1 MRVNFAKWIIFILF
15 FLSLISIIRSLAL
28 IIFSTAPDFS
38 VLWTGAADLIRGANP
53 YINPSLFTGI
63 GYPPNTL
70 LFYLPF
76 SLLPYQLAQVLF
88 TLLSFGSFLG
98 IIIISFKILKEKFSW
113 QTFLVVFSL
122 SLLSFPTKFTFGM
135 GQSNIIAFFMLLL
148 SYYLY
153 KEKKLGMAGL
163 ILGLAISLKT
173 IFAFFIIFFVLKKQW
188 KVIKLAGLTIVAT
201 IGITSIFSNTNLYG
215 YYLKEVVPPLFNLSG
230 REIYYNQGVMGF
242 ISRLTNDLNERKY
255 ISLIISLFLTLFASW
270 FALYKKGKDLQFSL
284 FITTLLLID
293 TLSWQHHFV
302 LLIFPFILVANFAT
316 RKKFLFYLILIVTSY
331 LLVSWNFSDPSPYY
345 GFPKSLLLSNTFYG
359 ALMLFFINASLI
371 LNGRRTQN

>member
-15 FLSLISIIRSLAL
+15 FLSLISFIRALTL
-28 IIFSTAPDFS
+28 IIFSKAPDFS

-70 LFYLPF
+70 LLYLPF
-76 SLLPYQLAQVLF
+76 SLLPYQFAQVLF

-98 IIIISFKILKEKFSW
+98 IIIISFKIIKEKFSW

-122 SLLSFPTKFTFGM
+122 SLLSFPTRFTLGM
-135 GQSNIIAFFMLLL
+135 GQNNLIAFFLLL
-148 SYYLY
+148 LAYFFY
-153 KEKKLGMAGL
+153 KEGKLGRAGL
-163 ILGLAISLKT
+163 ILGLAISIKT

-188 KVIKLAGLTIVAT
+188 KVIKLAGLTIAAT
-201 IGITSIFSNTNLYG
+201 IGITSIFSNINLYG
-215 YYLKEVVPPLFNLSG
+215 YYLKEVVPPLFNLSR

-242 ISRLTNDLNERKY
+242 ISRLTNDLYERKY
-255 ISLIISLFLTLFASW
+255 ISLIISLFLTVFASW
-270 FALYKKGKDLQFSL
+270 LALYKKGKDLQFSL

-302 LLIFPFILVANFAT
+302 LLIFPFILVANFVT
-316 RKKFLFYLILIVTSY
+316 RRKFLFYLILIVTSY

-345 GFPKSLLLSNTFYG
+345 DFPKSLILSNTFFG

-371 LNGRRTQN
+371 LNVKRTQN

>member
-302 LLIFPFILVANFAT
+302 WLIFPFVIIFEELFKRKLKIL
-316 RKKFLFYLILIVTSY
+316 YLVLITAY
-331 LLVSWNFSDPSPYY
+331 LLVSWNIKNPSLFMS
-345 GFPKSLLLSNTFYG
+345 FPEDLILSNV
-359 ALMLFFINASLI
+359 FFGTAFLLI
-371 LNGRRTQN
+371 LNLYLLREKDLR

>member
-38 VLWTGAADLIRGANP
+38 VLWTGAVDLIRGANP

-302 LLIFPFILVANFAT
+302 WLIFPFVIIFEELFKRKLKIL
-316 RKKFLFYLILIVTSY
+316 YLVLITAY
-331 LLVSWNFSDPSPYY
+331 LLVSWNIKNPSLFMS
-345 GFPKSLLLSNTFYG
+345 FPEDLILSNV
-359 ALMLFFINASLI
+359 FFGTAFLLI
-371 LNGRRTQN
+371 LNLYLLREKDLR

>member
-284 FITTLLLID
+284 FITTLLLI
-293 TLSWQHHFV
+293 
-302 LLIFPFILVANFAT
+302 
-316 RKKFLFYLILIVTSY
+316 
-331 LLVSWNFSDPSPYY
+331 
-345 GFPKSLLLSNTFYG
+345 
-359 ALMLFFINASLI
+359 
-371 LNGRRTQN
+371 

>member
-38 VLWTGAADLIRGANP
+38 VLWTGAVDLIRGANP